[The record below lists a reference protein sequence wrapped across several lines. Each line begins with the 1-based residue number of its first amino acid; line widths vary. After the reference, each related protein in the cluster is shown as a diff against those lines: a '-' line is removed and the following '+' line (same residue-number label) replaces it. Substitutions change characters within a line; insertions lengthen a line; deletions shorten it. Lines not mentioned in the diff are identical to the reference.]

1 MSKKQLTELLS
12 IDQMADVEKLAISSG
27 ASGLSLMEA
36 AGRSVVREIR
46 RRWTRRPVLIFVGP
60 GNNGGDGFVVARIL
74 GDLGWPIKVVDVLE
88 SLAEAMH
95 PHKFKG
101 ISPNGVMVKGYL

>member
-12 IDQMADVEKLAISSG
+12 IDQMADAENLTISSG

-46 RRWTRRPVLIFVGP
+46 RRWTRRPVMIFVGP
-60 GNNGGDGFVVARIL
+60 GNNGGDGFVLARIF
-74 GDLGWPIKVVDVLE
+74 GDLGWPIKVIDVLE
-88 SLAEAMH
+88 R
-95 PHKFKG
+95 G
-101 ISPNGVMVKGYL
+101 I